1 MSAGASTLPRR
12 PKDYESRRD
21 SIWPTAT
28 SNRFP
33 LLSRA
38 RGCAGA
44 PCPLSAI
51 GRNLRGEVVGLS
63 YYIHLFDLR
72 AYREKALPAYQA
84 FFEKDDSAPLILL
97 LREIIRGLDVIA
109 TLPGPTLSDRE
120 IYEDDIGIL
129 DGSVYYAP
137 GANHETGRSGRKTTR
152 ENKRMYVRDQLTH
165 IILMALCVP
174 RDRGV
179 NPEQNMTRSPL
190 IPYLYKHSEW
200 IEDRFTCVVELRG
213 GMLEIPEGEDAL
225 ELFSEEDLHEF
236 CAELAKVP
244 APDGDIEIKKQLE
257 EGQNYLRE
265 SLRQKVP
272 EGSPEFKE
280 FYDFLSKFYQ
290 QLSPTGED
298 LRKEYDNL
306 CAIVNL
312 AVEDADLTLTR

>member
-1 MSAGASTLPRR
+1 
-12 PKDYESRRD
+12 
-21 SIWPTAT
+21 
-28 SNRFP
+28 
-33 LLSRA
+33 
-38 RGCAGA
+38 
-44 PCPLSAI
+44 
-51 GRNLRGEVVGLS
+51 
-63 YYIHLFDLR
+63 
-72 AYREKALPAYQA
+72 
-84 FFEKDDSAPLILL
+84 
-97 LREIIRGLDVIA
+97 
-109 TLPGPTLSDRE
+109 
-120 IYEDDIGIL
+120 
-129 DGSVYYAP
+129 
-137 GANHETGRSGRKTTR
+137 
-152 ENKRMYVRDQLTH
+152 MYVRDQLTH
-165 IILMALCVP
+165 WILMALCVP
-174 RDRGV
+174 RGRGV

-306 CAIVNL
+306 CALVNL
-312 AVEDADLTLTR
+312 ALEDDDLTLTRSLL